1 MRKIL
6 AAFALAACL
15 VPALAF
21 AANPAKNASFQYCKS
36 EDNCPLRFKTN
47 KGGGKLVNL
56 SMYNNCAQLPVNGFY
71 PKVAVNDEG
80 KFSKSGTVTD
90 VIGQQLQFKIQGK
103 FKKPGKAVGT
113 YDIDR
118 QGCSA
123 QPTEF
128 VAKRVEQ

>member
-1 MRKIL
+1 LRKTLVVL
-6 AAFALAACL
+6 AAVACV
-15 VPALAF
+15 VPTLAF
-21 AANPAKNASFQYCKS
+21 AADPAKNASFQYCKS
-36 EDNCPLRFKTN
+36 DNDCPLRFKTN
-47 KGGGKLVNL
+47 RGGGKLTNL
-56 SMYNNCAQLPVNGFY
+56 TMYNKCAQLPVNGFY
-71 PKVAVNDEG
+71 PKVPVNDEG

-90 VIGQQLQFKIQGK
+90 VTGQELRFKIQGK

-128 VAKRVEQ
+128 VAKRAQQ